1 MVKDVLS
8 GRDDCAIS
16 EETPMQPVGSTLKF
30 EKTERSRRFFS
41 LGWAALSPI
50 GCCADAL
57 VLLSSGILAPFF
69 YSTLVAGGDA
79 GAASSFFGFSLVS
92 TLIFVAL
99 SYLTGAYEPQ
109 AARRRYGAWS
119 GAVAALR
126 LWIVTLSFMALCA
139 FMLKMGADFSR
150 GTVAIYATTGG
161 VALAALRRWW
171 PELVRSVIDRDLVF
185 VTKVFVLRI
194 GGKAGAGDAARL
206 MDLGTRGLQ
215 PSYIDDLPARPSEE
229 ELSQAVARAE
239 ALMRRGDIQEIIVTA
254 TDDAV
259 STMDPVFEALRVVP
273 VPVRLILTPRMNAI
287 YDRSMT
293 RAGSLIL
300 AEYQRAP
307 FAPFER
313 ALKRA
318 LDLMVASAGLLLLS
332 PLFIM
337 TAVAVRL
344 DSAGPV
350 LFRQRRKG
358 FGGKT
363 FHILKFRSMTVAD
376 NGAVI
381 EQAKKNDA
389 RVTRVGKLIRR
400 TSIDEL
406 PQLINVLAGDMSIV
420 GPRPHAV
427 AHDDYYARFIETYAF
442 RHHAKPGLTG
452 WAQVKGL
459 RGETPKIEN
468 MEARIEKDLWYI
480 NNWSIWLDISIILR
494 TVLVV
499 LRQKTAY

>member
-1 MVKDVLS
+1 
-8 GRDDCAIS
+8 
-16 EETPMQPVGSTLKF
+16 MQPVGNTLAFDKSA
-30 EKTERSRRFFS
+30 RARPLLS

-50 GCCADAL
+50 ACCADVI
-57 VLLSSGILAPFF
+57 VLTISG
-69 YSTLVAGGDA
+69 LVAPIVYDPVPSGG
-79 GAASSFFGFSLVS
+79 GAAAVGNFLGFSLVS
-92 TLIFVAL
+92 TLTFVAL
-99 SYLTGAYEPQ
+99 SYLTGAYEPR
-109 AARRRYGAWS
+109 AVGGRYGAWS
-119 GAVAALR
+119 GAAVALR
-126 LWIVTLSFMALCA
+126 LWVITLGFMALCA
-139 FMLKMGADFSR
+139 FMLKVGADFSR

-161 VALAALRRWW
+161 ISIVALRRWW
-171 PELVRSVIDRDLVF
+171 PAVVRLAIDRNLIF
-185 VTKVFVLRI
+185 VTKVFVLRV
-194 GGKAGAGDAARL
+194 GGSARPADAAQL
-206 MDLGTRGLQ
+206 TDLGARGLQ
-215 PSYIDDLPARPSEE
+215 PSVVRDLPAKPSHE
-229 ELSQAVARAE
+229 ELSEAVARAE
-239 ALMRRGDIQEIIVTA
+239 SLMRGGRIQEIVVAA
-254 TDDAV
+254 TDESVA
-259 STMDPVFEALRVVP
+259 TMDPIFEALRVVP
-273 VPVRLILTPRMNAI
+273 VPIRLILTPRMNAI
-287 YDRSMT
+287 YGRKMD
-293 RAGSLIL
+293 RAGSILL

-307 FAPFER
+307 FSTFER

-318 LDLMVASAGLLLLS
+318 LDLAVASTGLLVLS
-332 PLFIM
+332 PLFIL
-337 TAVAVRL
+337 TAIAVRV
-344 DSAGPV
+344 DSPGPV
-350 LFRQRRKG
+350 LFRQMRRG

-363 FHILKFRSMTVAD
+363 FQILKFRSMTVAD
-376 NGAVI
+376 NGPVI

-406 PQLINVLAGDMSIV
+406 PQLLNVLSGQMSIV

-480 NNWSIWLDISIILR
+480 NNWSIWLDMVIILR